1 MSDVSKLSR
10 EEEEVK
16 ERQIDR
22 EEKTPTSKVGEAETT
37 ADQIKVYAWNRT
49 RDPSLRR
56 PATPAPPSLPGASH
70 PCLFNDQ
77 INETQ
82 VSV

>member
-10 EEEEVK
+10 EEEVK

-22 EEKTPTSKVGEAETT
+22 EEKSPTSKVGEAETT

-49 RDPSLRR
+49 RDPSLRKLTR
-56 PATPAPPSLPGASH
+56 YPCAAIIAWCVTP
-70 PCLFNDQ
+70 LFFQ
-77 INETQ
+77 
-82 VSV
+82 

>member
-10 EEEEVK
+10 EEEVK

-49 RDPSLRR
+49 RDPSLRKLAR
-56 PATPAPPSLPGASH
+56 YPCAAIIAWCVTPLS
-70 PCLFNDQ
+70 FQ
-77 INETQ
+77 
-82 VSV
+82 